1 MEKNTR
7 KIDFSRKRLA
17 ALADKYY
24 NEGKYVS
31 ALRLAYEEYRRYQ
44 GDEDAFMR
52 IADIYEGMGLHGSA
66 LNYWYKVLDVAAP
79 EELPDVYES
88 IAVNYMNL
96 GSETQAA
103 YYYNKLIEVDDTL
116 PSEAKMEIAQTFSKD
131 KRSGF
136 RFTYPPEIADFSG
149 EIDKGSRALK
159 AGDLKGTL
167 HILSVVEKGNK
178 DYASAREMQAVAH
191 LLMDEKDK
199 AEEICLEL
207 LEDNPED
214 IRALATLSAV
224 YLEQGRTEESRALAL
239 KLCDMP
245 QTKTDD
251 IYKVATVCC
260 ENDLHEQAYEKFCQL
275 DEKMPYDGRM
285 LYFKGVAA
293 YKSGKLQEAAN
304 VFDTLC
310 TIYPDAEVCK
320 FYLQELRRL
329 LADREQGIDAGDYA
343 EPSYFYHLPQ
353 AERESRAKTLLYISN
368 ASRDEAELL
377 GMAAYADGYL
387 HWCFDELDGGDLDLQ
402 YIALLAAERGE
413 MDEFIR
419 EVLLDNEVADLLKV
433 ETLRLLYERNRED
446 EFGLVLCHIYRKAHL
461 LPLKLSR
468 EKRKKFLEGYA
479 KVASKFGIIAE
490 EYAYKLQASAQK
502 LYDALKAQEALDLV
516 DSADDCACAIFVLSG
531 IKQQKNHVE
540 TAAMLFDANADK
552 VRVLLSHAISFSF
565 DEQAKQKENTVDE
578 VD

>member
-79 EELPDVYES
+79 EELPDVYDS

-116 PSEAKMEIAQTFSKD
+116 PPEAKMEIAQTFSKD

-167 HILSVVEKGNK
+167 RILSVVEKGNK

-260 ENDLHEQAYEKFCQL
+260 ENDLHEQAYEKFCLL

-304 VFDTLC
+304 VFDTL
-310 TIYPDAEVCK
+310 
-320 FYLQELRRL
+320 
-329 LADREQGIDAGDYA
+329 
-343 EPSYFYHLPQ
+343 
-353 AERESRAKTLLYISN
+353 
-368 ASRDEAELL
+368 
-377 GMAAYADGYL
+377 
-387 HWCFDELDGGDLDLQ
+387 
-402 YIALLAAERGE
+402 
-413 MDEFIR
+413 
-419 EVLLDNEVADLLKV
+419 
-433 ETLRLLYERNRED
+433 
-446 EFGLVLCHIYRKAHL
+446 
-461 LPLKLSR
+461 
-468 EKRKKFLEGYA
+468 
-479 KVASKFGIIAE
+479 
-490 EYAYKLQASAQK
+490 
-502 LYDALKAQEALDLV
+502 
-516 DSADDCACAIFVLSG
+516 
-531 IKQQKNHVE
+531 
-540 TAAMLFDANADK
+540 
-552 VRVLLSHAISFSF
+552 
-565 DEQAKQKENTVDE
+565 
-578 VD
+578 